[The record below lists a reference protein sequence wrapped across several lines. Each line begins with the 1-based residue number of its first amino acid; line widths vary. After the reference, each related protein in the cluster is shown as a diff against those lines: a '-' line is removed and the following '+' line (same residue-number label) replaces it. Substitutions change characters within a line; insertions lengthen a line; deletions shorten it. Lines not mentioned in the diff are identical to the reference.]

1 MYHSG
6 ISYIAAFRSLLTPKE
21 RSECYFQENLI
32 INTTMNYLKT
42 LALALLFGTLLSV
55 SAFAD
60 GKPNQGGPGSGD
72 PGKNAHFGLSDS
84 CWNVFLSK
92 ISAADAA
99 KLAADQATISGN
111 QAQIDALNKQIGDLL
126 KNGGGRDSA
135 TRQKIKD
142 LNSQLETLNKANGA
156 AQMDINSVI
165 GNNSKLLST
174 IEENCGRP
182 NNPRDTGKGG
192 PRDTSKGDGGKHD
205 KDRRGHFGLS
215 DSCWNIFLTQITA
228 ADASQL
234 AADQKI
240 ITDNQTQIDALIK
253 QIRGLKGTK
262 DSTVRAQIRS
272 LIDQINALRKA
283 SEAALRDYASIIKKN
298 KDILQSIRKDCGR
311 PQTHKGNPGDPTNG
325 MTVSEIVPNPA
336 SAGTMPSITLTLVA
350 DAQVSISIGSA
361 IAQGPPVKQI
371 FNALVTAGIH
381 TQTLDLTGFG
391 AGVYLVTIQSGNEM
405 VTKKLV
411 IQ

>member
-1 MYHSG
+1 
-6 ISYIAAFRSLLTPKE
+6 
-21 RSECYFQENLI
+21 
-32 INTTMNYLKT
+32 MNYLKT
-42 LALALLFGTLLSV
+42 LALALLFGAMLSV

-72 PGKNAHFGLSDS
+72 PGKNTHFGLNDS
-84 CWNVFLSK
+84 CWNLFLSQ

-111 QAQIDALNKQIGDLL
+111 QTQIDALNKQIGDLL
-126 KNGGGRDSA
+126 KSGGERDSA
-135 TRQKIKD
+135 TRLKIKA
-142 LNSQLETLNKANGA
+142 LNSQLEALNKSNGA
-156 AQMDINSVI
+156 AQMDINTVI
-165 GNNSKLLST
+165 GNNSKLLAT
-174 IEENCGRP
+174 IEENCGKP
-182 NNPRDTGKGG
+182 NN

-215 DSCWNIFLTQITA
+215 DSCWNIFLTQITT

-240 ITDNQTQIDALIK
+240 IIDNQTQIEALIK
-253 QIRGLKGTK
+253 QIRGLKGTR

-272 LIDQINALRKA
+272 LKDQIDALRKA
-283 SEAALRDYASIIKKN
+283 SEAALKDYASIIKKN

-311 PQTHKGNPGDPTNG
+311 HETHKGNPGDPTNG
-325 MTVSEIVPNPA
+325 LTVSDIVPNPA
-336 SAGTMPSITLTLVA
+336 TAGTMPSITLTLVS

-371 FNALVTAGIH
+371 FNGMLTAGNHI
-381 TQTLDLTGFG
+381 QTLDLTGFG